1 VRPVCESIEEAFIV
15 KLKHLLVTPL
25 FQAGIALIA
34 VAMMTTSAFCQEP
47 HWPVRAVD
55 KPGVITTGQAITP
68 AGAQSVFS
76 GRVHAVAFGPSDDV
90 IYVALSSGNVYKLD
104 WRANKVLEIVHGGR
118 NPGMQG
124 MVLDRANGEP
134 LMSGAIAGTI
144 QGKRET
150 AIQLVRISG
159 TQVKVIANRLGT
171 SAAGEVSAAS
181 EKNAAGERLAGVAL
195 TFNDELAVVDLASG
209 KVKGTVRTGIAPF
222 GVRLNS
228 TGSVAYVS
236 NWGGRFPG
244 AQDPTATTG
253 TRPGADRV
261 VVDPRGIASTGTVS
275 RIDLTTMKVTHTI
288 KTGLHPTALA
298 WDEARDRVYVAN
310 SNSDSVTV
318 IDTQSNRVA
327 QTITLQPFQKK
338 AEGVAP
344 NALAVSADGKTLYVA
359 CGGIN
364 AVAVMRTADGGL
376 EGLIPTAWYPNDL
389 RLSADGRYLLVA
401 NLMGVGP
408 GGTPF
413 DIARMAQGERLD
425 ILPGPTRRYVHSDR
439 SSVEV
444 VAVPD
449 TAQLQGYSAAV
460 AHNNHLTLR
469 GGQAAT
475 APVAA
480 RADLKPLP
488 VPLQAGDP
496 SLIRHVVFIIK
507 ENRSYDQV
515 FGDMSQANSDPTL
528 VQYGRDVT
536 PNQHRLAE
544 QFVLLDNFY
553 ASGGNSADGH
563 QWLTQAAE
571 TDYTYW
577 PGYGGRSYPYDGSD
591 PIAPASSGF
600 IWNEAKAH
608 KITVAD
614 FGEYVPVPRGEMS
627 IRDRAKNLTGWKAG
641 EDFTGRFHESAPSA
655 SLDGIV
661 VHDFPYWT
669 LAVPDVVRAQIF
681 LKYLKRWEKS
691 GAMPNLVLMQLP
703 SDHTAGTSPGVST
716 PKAMVADNDWAL
728 GQIVERLSRSLF
740 WKNMAI
746 FVVEDDAQAGID
758 HVDGHRTVALAIS
771 PYTRRG
777 AVDSTYYSHLSMVK
791 TIERMLGLPTMSIF
805 DLISNDMRN
814 SFQQTPNFNPYS
826 AVEPKQSIFQVNPS
840 LSALKGAARKAAVA
854 SMQMDFNVPDDVP
867 SQKLNR
873 ILWHEARGWQTPYPE
888 LKQGAFVPFA
898 TNLAEDEK
906 EIETR

>member
-1 VRPVCESIEEAFIV
+1 M
-15 KLKHLLVTPL
+15 KLKQLLAASLLQT
-25 FQAGIALIA
+25 GMALIA
-34 VAMMTTSAFCQEP
+34 TVMITSSALCQEP
-47 HWPVRAVD
+47 HWPVRAVV
-55 KPGVITTGQAITP
+55 KPGVVTTGQSITP

-76 GRVHAVAFGPSDDV
+76 GRVHAAMFGATSNV
-90 IYVALSSGNVYKLD
+90 IYVALDSGIVYKLD
-104 WRANKVLEIVHGGR
+104 WRANKVLEIIHGGR

-124 MVLDRANGEP
+124 LALDPVSGEP
-134 LMSGAIAGTI
+134 LMNAAIGGTF

-159 TQVKVIANRLGT
+159 AQVKVIASRLGT
-171 SAAGEVSAAS
+171 FAVGQVSAAS
-181 EKNAAGERLAGVAL
+181 EKNAAGERMAGVAL
-195 TFNDELAVVDLASG
+195 TFNDSLAVVDLDSG

-228 TGSVAYVS
+228 AGTVAYVS
-236 NWGGRFPG
+236 NWGGRFPE
-244 AQDPTATTG
+244 AQDLTRTTG
-253 TRPGADRV
+253 MRPGADRA
-261 VVDPRGIASTGTVS
+261 VVDARGIASTGTVS
-275 RIDLTTMKVTHTI
+275 RVDLATMQVTHTI
-288 KTGLHPTALA
+288 RTGLHPTALA
-298 WDEARDRVYVAN
+298 WDEPRARLYVAN
-310 SNSDSVTV
+310 SNSDTVTV
-318 IDTQSNRVA
+318 IDTQTNRVA
-327 QTITLQPFQKK
+327 HTFAIHPFQKN

-364 AVAVMRTADGGL
+364 AVAVIGARDGRI

-389 RLSADGRYLLVA
+389 RLGAGGQYLLVA

-408 GGTPF
+408 GGDPY
-413 DIARMAQGERLD
+413 DIERMARGEGLN

-444 VAVPD
+444 IHVPD
-449 TAQLQGYSAAV
+449 AAQLQGYSKAV
-460 AHNNHLTLR
+460 AHNNHLALANTP
-469 GGQAAT
+469 GAT
-475 APVAA
+475 APTALEPG
-480 RADLKPLP
+480 RPNMKPLP
-488 VPLQAGDP
+488 VPLRAGDP
-496 SLIRHVVFIIK
+496 SLIHHVVFIIK

-515 FGDMSQANSDPTL
+515 FGDMSQGNSDPTL

-577 PGYGGRSYPYDGSD
+577 PGYQGRSYPYDGAD

-608 KITVAD
+608 KVTVAD
-614 FGEYVPVPRGEMS
+614 FGEYVPVPHGEMS
-627 IRDRAKNLTGWKAG
+627 IRERARNLAAWKAG
-641 EDFTGRFHESAPSA
+641 EDFAGRFHEQAPTPSF
-655 SLDGIV
+655 DKIV

-681 LKYLKRWEKS
+681 LNYLSGWEKS
-691 GAMPNLVLMQLP
+691 GEMPSLVMMQLP
-703 SDHTAGTSPGVST
+703 SDHTAGTRPGVST

-728 GQIVERLSRSLF
+728 GQVVAGLTRSRF

-777 AVDSTYYSHLSMVK
+777 AVDSTYYSHVSMVK

-805 DLISNDMRN
+805 DMISDDMRN
-814 SFQQTPNFNPYS
+814 SFQMTPDDAPYT
-826 AVEPKQSIFQVNPS
+826 AVEPKQSIYQMNPS
-840 LSALKGAARKAAVA
+840 LDALKGPERKAAVA
-854 SMQMDFNVPDDVP
+854 SMKMDFNVPDDVP
-867 SQKLNR
+867 SQTLNR
-873 ILWHEARGWQTPYPE
+873 ILWHEARGWQVPYPE
-888 LKQGAFVPFA
+888 VRRGAFAPVAAPA
-898 TNLAEDEK
+898 GEDEK
-906 EIETR
+906 DAQ